1 MRRNDPRVRQTLDQI
16 SHQIES
22 ANLSTQASLYTF
34 SHNYLSPCLSSFKSC
49 LEASCQ
55 PCYTT
60 REDQRRPH
68 RGLRRGR
75 DNLGFDF
82 YDDWDEDEGSWENDE
97 LDRLLAGS
105 DEQPGRRPGMSYG
118 SGLVG
123 RKSPG
128 APKDRRS
135 DLNVVP
141 KSSMFGFL
149 ERLPWKIGGR
159 GVRYRPSVADL
170 QENIGRGSREAEPL
184 IEGSDDSGAETRRN
198 RHARNRSGTANSRS
212 TTNSLS
218 SRGDLLPSEDEDD
231 AVPLD
236 DEFAMV
242 LERRNTGAT
251 SDDRSSKKSAT
262 KKPARSHT
270 STKTVSSKDTKSS
283 RKKRRSTSVSSGKV
297 SDVSRPTEAEA
308 TLMIDLKQEEE
319 QACREEEAEIR
330 TKRGLAQQLAL
341 ERGLSDLTLST
352 AQAASVKSA
361 SSEASLG
368 SPVQSE
374 ARKGPSTTMTIEER
388 KPPDD
393 QT

>member
-34 SHNYLSPCLSSFKSC
+34 SHNYLSPCLSSFTSC

-135 DLNVVP
+135 DLNVAP

-159 GVRYRPSVADL
+159 GARYRPSVADL

-198 RHARNRSGTANSRS
+198 RHARNRSGTTNSRS

-262 KKPARSHT
+262 KKPARSRT

-352 AQAASVKSA
+352 EQAASVKSA

-368 SPVQSE
+368 SPAQSE
-374 ARKGPSTTMTIEER
+374 ARKDPSTTMTIEER

>member
-135 DLNVVP
+135 ELNVVP

-159 GVRYRPSVADL
+159 GVRYQPSVADL

-184 IEGSDDSGAETRRN
+184 IDASGDSGQETRRG

-251 SDDRSSKKSAT
+251 SDDRSSKKSST
-262 KKPARSHT
+262 KPARSRT
-270 STKTVSSKDTKSS
+270 STKTVSPKDTKNS

-297 SDVSRPTEAEA
+297 PNVTRPTEADA
-308 TLMIDLKQEEE
+308 PSMIDLKHEEE

-330 TKRGLAQQLAL
+330 TKRELAQQLAL

-352 AQAASVKSA
+352 ARAASVKSA
-361 SSEASLG
+361 RSETSVG
-368 SPVQSE
+368 SPIQSE
-374 ARKGPSTTMTIEER
+374 ARKSPSTTVNIEEP

-393 QT
+393 RT